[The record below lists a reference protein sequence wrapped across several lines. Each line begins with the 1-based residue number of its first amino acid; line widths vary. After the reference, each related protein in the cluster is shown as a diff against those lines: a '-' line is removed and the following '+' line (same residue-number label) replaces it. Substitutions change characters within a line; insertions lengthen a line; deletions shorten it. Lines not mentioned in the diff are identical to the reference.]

1 MECSSCYDNS
11 PSLFGDDDDTT
22 QHQTNPQSNSSHR
35 PSVLRSNTSQS
46 NHHAQDTTPQASRS
60 SRTRDENHHVHFSKR
75 QPPQTYSTK
84 NPASSEDSRPRQN
97 SSRPRASRK
106 GHLDGRSKFSAGD
119 LRWGALFS
127 EDGRPTDKLKQ
138 LLGGIAE
145 HLVSDL
151 PTYNFRLMDLQ
162 LEQKISLTS
171 INRSQ
176 SRSQRTLSS

>member
-11 PSLFGDDDDTT
+11 PSLFGDDDDDAT

-35 PSVLRSNTSQS
+35 PSVLRSSTSQS
-46 NHHAQDTTPQASRS
+46 NNHGQDTTPQASRP

-84 NPASSEDSRPRQN
+84 NPSSPDDSRPRQN

-106 GHLDGRSKFSAGD
+106 SNLDGRSKFSAGD

-127 EDGRPTDKLKQ
+127 EDGQPTDKLKQ

-151 PTYNFRLMDLQ
+151 PTCHPGLVD
-162 LEQKISLTS
+162 
-171 INRSQ
+171 
-176 SRSQRTLSS
+176 QRPL